1 MWATK
6 PLILRQRTAA
16 KDRAW
21 RTYSPVSPAAG
32 AYGAAALRR
41 IGLPVASLN
50 RWNPPFSGRAAVDFL
65 FLFEIGPADSMEE
78 PPNGNAIN
86 GKMRTDERHKGP
98 KIPCT
103 EPSIIIRLKLK
114 PIKEV

>member
-50 RWNPPFSGRAAVDFL
+50 RWNPPFSARAAVDFL
-65 FLFEIGPADSMEE
+65 LLFESGLPWDWDQGQTLIEE
-78 PPNGNAIN
+78 PQ
-86 GKMRTDERHKGP
+86 
-98 KIPCT
+98 
-103 EPSIIIRLKLK
+103 
-114 PIKEV
+114 